1 MEYLTFFENTHKKIF
16 FYRRIVL
23 KVVLYYFQIVNLFF
37 FGKKERYHEKDTYL
51 EYFRRIWKENKRIQ
65 SYGGVKIHQF
75 IRKFLIIINFNI
87 ISYI

>member
-37 FGKKERYHEKDTYL
+37 GKKERYHMKKVL
-51 EYFRRIWKENKRIQ
+51 IWNIFAEFGK
-65 SYGGVKIHQF
+65 KIREF
-75 IRKFLIIINFNI
+75 KVMEV
-87 ISYI
+87 